1 VARGPS
7 VAVARGCAVREGG
20 DAGRGGCTRPHQSKF
35 ARPARWVS
43 PRRQE
48 WMRWQ
53 QGQVQ
58 GRRGE
63 VGRLADCLPRWHAVA
78 RLRRYCEARW
88 HCFGRGDGGP
98 PAVVECA
105 RPRGPGAGRRPWWYA
120 HGRAIP
126 VRQPSLPDVRRVGAG
141 LWSGP
146 VRVASPVGGA
156 QGTPEEARPAW
167 VTLPENQ
174 VLRRFGPPAPYLPPL
189 SSSQWCL
196 VRASARRWGLV
207 GTSLSAYWPLFVG
220 LRRVLLHYD
229 TYGRKD

>member
-1 VARGPS
+1 MARGPS

-20 DAGRGGCTRPHQSKF
+20 DSGRGGCTRPHQSKF

-105 RPRGPGAGRRPWWYA
+105 RPRGPGAGRRPWWCA

-126 VRQPSLPDVRRVGAG
+126 VRQLSCPMSGVLAPVCDSGGLGALRRPGPGCLACGRGFLARGAWAMGCLCLSGDGAG
-141 LWSGP
+141 LL
-146 VRVASPVGGA
+146 
-156 QGTPEEARPAW
+156 ARDA
-167 VTLPENQ
+167 
-174 VLRRFGPPAPYLPPL
+174 
-189 SSSQWCL
+189 
-196 VRASARRWGLV
+196 
-207 GTSLSAYWPLFVG
+207 
-220 LRRVLLHYD
+220 
-229 TYGRKD
+229 